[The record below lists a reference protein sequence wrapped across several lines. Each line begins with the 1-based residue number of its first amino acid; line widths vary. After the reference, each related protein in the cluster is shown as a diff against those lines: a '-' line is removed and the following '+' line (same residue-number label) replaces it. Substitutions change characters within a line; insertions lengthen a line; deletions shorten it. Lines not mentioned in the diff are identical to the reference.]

1 MVEAATNFR
10 KSGFNNADSAM
21 LAQVAAQYQ
30 NIADTAVSASDAAAS
45 ITSQIRAF
53 GEDASFATTVINAY
67 NEVANR
73 FSVGTNDISN
83 AMEIASSGMATY
95 GNSFQQ
101 VIGLVTSGTEIMQGR
116 ASQVARGLSTIA
128 ARIVKNQDAL
138 AEYGIQ
144 VEKADGSLRSTFD
157 ILSELKPKWDAMT
170 DAQRVAFGDT
180 IAGQNQYKV
189 LASVMSNF
197 QHAIDATNTALNS
210 AGSAA
215 KENAAYMESLEAK
228 ENALKAEF
236 EDFANRVLSKDVVKG
251 FLEAGTSMLDFANND
266 VGAAITRIGLLATGM
281 TGLTGIAGQTIG
293 KIAEVGLQLKN
304 LGVGGGSFLGMLA
317 SGKVALIVGGVVLA
331 VTALVEIIRA
341 LKSSYDAAHPSFE
354 QANENLEKTQ
364 DEISQTTDKL
374 KEYKDQL
381 AKLDEVAV
389 EDRGAAWQSER
400 SELELN
406 IEASQSYLDILE
418 RIRELQG
425 QQAYEADRPVGYTA
439 AGSIVKNQF
448 RDETYY
454 GAYQATGD
462 RSVQLS
468 AKQANVL
475 NAQYSDQYQALT
487 AITLALADATDEQY
501 RWIEAEDLAELQGKS
516 QEEQIE
522 IMISMLGKLG
532 IVLDTTYESS
542 EQAFSN
548 MGELANKTG
557 ELSQA
562 QKEQAQAYIDSYD
575 EIVKVGAAT
584 KEQGRNYVDLA
595 AKLNNF
601 NSSEASAADNI
612 SFVASLFGMS
622 ADAAAR
628 YAVEIGYLDSAN
640 IAVAGGMVQ
649 LADGAWALKEN
660 CYQATDGLYYLK
672 DGCDALAS
680 SGDGAAD
687 ALNQIEVATYDTST
701 AAAQLT
707 ASLFDQNG
715 QLTEAGLQALS
726 VDSSMRSMAQAELQ
740 AQQEAASANY
750 SKLILEIQKVGSAA
764 MITAGQLQTMMA
776 LAGASSA
783 SDLVGGL
790 ASGGADVE
798 SSLKAAFYRTFGK
811 SAESDVALYNKWVSS
826 RILTVGESNYD
837 KIMADTQ
844 KRLDEI
850 SKNFPAGT
858 GGGSSGKSAEEKAAE
873 EAEKQAKKAQKAQEK
888 AAKESQ
894 QAYESAASSAEQAAQ
909 QAARAAEQAAEE
921 AKQKILDSIQELKD
935 ASDDFWDSKTD
946 AIEETNKELDRQKQL
961 EEKLK
966 ALEEAKQK
974 KILLYKN
981 GQFQYDKD
989 YGTIA
994 KAQADYEETR
1004 DKIQRERELEQLKEM
1019 KDNATEIFNE
1029 MKDIVENGGNVTQ
1042 EMINSWLSQMQADG
1056 ADYYDSNK
1064 QLLSEWLDWAKGAIS
1079 EISNQVASATG
1090 GSGAASGG
1098 YGSGSGSV
1106 SGQWSHQDETN
1117 PYVALGQDAI
1127 EEMLEWIKKI
1137 DKYQD
1142 DEEFMNEII
1151 RRAAKAGYIIPSNA
1165 GLRGNLKMNLLE
1177 ALQKI
1182 LAPYQNL
1189 IDTNTSSPYV
1199 YAWKGLFK
1207 GELQRGT
1214 DLGSNTVVAGY
1225 QDKLLSGTIDDPYE
1239 EQEYYQRNQAIKA
1252 LYNEYKKITDQL
1264 GYIPDYLKDF
1274 MDMGSKMLSNVDLVA
1289 RQMVENYD
1297 NLSASGKSLLDSLIS
1312 GEEDYEAA
1320 NKMRIAYLAENYSP
1334 ERLRYMNLVRAAG
1347 SSRNAMQLM
1356 NQRTEEDKA
1365 RDEAV
1370 YGDWLNELRD
1380 KIDEAGGVV
1389 TDEIYNWFLKT
1400 AGGALGAKGT
1410 GDAQLYADVFA
1421 GGGKY
1426 LYSDQEELERLGYH
1440 GFLGNFGNVSEGGL
1454 SDVTK
1459 NLVKSKILTST
1470 TETNID
1476 KQKEQITQNNI
1487 KGIKDTLEK
1496 YQEGYGATQ
1505 HWIDDATKYITDTL
1519 NKNNEALLMADAETR
1534 KSLLAQNDE
1543 LMGIRDS
1550 LSGVEADEDVSKLPG
1565 STTAYNEWEFKIDNP
1580 TDEELAAKAEQR
1592 AQKLADQM
1600 AANSAAWWNASSK
1613 AEQDAL
1619 HKANEELAK
1628 QINDLTGSNL
1638 TYEGSTGTWSKNA
1651 SGTHNFRGGL
1661 SLVGERGPELRV
1673 LGQGDNVIPAYQT
1686 ANLWK
1691 WSGTT
1696 PESMLKTLE
1705 LRKGNGCSSYTFN
1718 VSKLELPNVS
1728 NAKEFVAGLKN
1739 YALQYSYRR

>member
-30 NIADTAVSASDAAAS
+30 NIADTAVSAGDAAAS

-67 NEVANR
+67 NEVANN

-144 VEKADGSLRSTFD
+144 VEKTDGSLKSTFD
-157 ILSELKPKWDAMT
+157 VLSELKPKWDAMT
-170 DAQRVAFGDT
+170 DAQRVALGDT
-180 IAGQNQYKV
+180 LAGQNQYKV
-189 LASVMSNF
+189 LASVLQNF
-197 QHAIDATNTALNS
+197 QHAIDATNTALES

-266 VGAAITRIGLLATGM
+266 VGAAISRIGLLATGM
-281 TGLTGIAGQTIG
+281 TGLTGIVGQTVG
-293 KIAEVGLQLKN
+293 KIVEVGLQLKN

-317 SGKVALIVGGVVLA
+317 SGKVAIIVGGVVLA
-331 VTALVEIIRA
+331 VTALVEVIRA

-439 AGSIVKNQF
+439 AGSIAKNQF
-448 RDETYY
+448 QDETYY

-468 AKQANVL
+468 AKQADIL

-501 RWIEAEDLAELQGKS
+501 RYIEAEDLAELQGKS

-522 IMISMLGKLG
+522 IMTDMLGKLG
-532 IVLDTTYESS
+532 IALDATYESS
-542 EQAFSN
+542 EQAFGN

-660 CYQATDGLYYLK
+660 CYQAADGLYYLRE
-672 DGCDALAS
+672 GCDSLA
-680 SGDGAAD
+680 GASTTVSD
-687 ALNQIEVATYDTST
+687 AFSQIEIATYNADTATGRLTTSLFDANGKLT
-701 AAAQLT
+701 TTATTALQGSSAMAQMATAEIQAQQAAAQ
-707 ASLFDQNG
+707 
-715 QLTEAGLQALS
+715 
-726 VDSSMRSMAQAELQ
+726 
-740 AQQEAASANY
+740 ANFTN
-750 SKLILEIQKVGSAA
+750 LINEINKVGSAA
-764 MITAGQLQTMMA
+764 MLSAQQLSTMMSM
-776 LAGASSA
+776 AGINMGGSA
-783 SDLVGGL
+783 SNAQLSGL
-790 ASGGADVE
+790 
-798 SSLKAAFYRTFGK
+798 KRTYQQKFGK
-811 SAESDVALYNKWVSS
+811 SAESDIESFNKWVSDTMLATS
-826 RILTVGESNYD
+826 ASNYD
-837 KIMADTQ
+837 RQMKELEDKLTQ
-844 KRLDEI
+844 I
-850 SKNFPAGT
+850 QNITGGG

-888 AAKESQ
+888 AAKQSQ
-894 QAYESAASSAEQAAQ
+894 QAYESAAKSAEQAAQ
-909 QAARAAEQAAEE
+909 EAARAAEQAAEE

-1004 DKIQRERELEQLKEM
+1004 DKIQRERELEQLEEM

-1029 MKDIVENGGNVTQ
+1029 MKDIVQNGGNVTQ
-1042 EMINSWLSQMQADG
+1042 EMINNWLSQMQADG

-1064 QLLSEWLDWAKGAIS
+1064 KLLNEWLDWAKNALQTYGQGVVDAVNGYVS
-1079 EISNQVASATG
+1079 TSSLMS
-1090 GSGAASGG
+1090 SGT
-1098 YGSGSGSV
+1098 YGSNAQGM
-1106 SGQWSHQDETN
+1106 
-1117 PYVALGQDAI
+1117 VAT
-1127 EEMLEWIKKI
+1127 
-1137 DKYQD
+1137 
-1142 DEEFMNEII
+1142 
-1151 RRAAKAGYIIPSNA
+1151 
-1165 GLRGNLKMNLLE
+1165 
-1177 ALQKI
+1177 
-1182 LAPYQNL
+1182 
-1189 IDTNTSSPYV
+1189 DTN
-1199 YAWKGLFK
+1199 G
-1207 GELQRGT
+1207 
-1214 DLGSNTVVAGY
+1214 
-1225 QDKLLSGTIDDPYE
+1225 
-1239 EQEYYQRNQAIKA
+1239 
-1252 LYNEYKKITDQL
+1252 
-1264 GYIPDYLKDF
+1264 
-1274 MDMGSKMLSNVDLVA
+1274 A
-1289 RQMVENYD
+1289 R
-1297 NLSASGKSLLDSLIS
+1297 
-1312 GEEDYEAA
+1312 
-1320 NKMRIAYLAENYSP
+1320 YLAD
-1334 ERLRYMNLVRAAG
+1334 
-1347 SSRNAMQLM
+1347 RNS
-1356 NQRTEEDKA
+1356 DKPLYWDKDGNFVGFTKA
-1365 RDEAV
+1365 FWIDRFDEQIK
-1370 YGDWLNELRD
+1370 R
-1380 KIDEAGGVV
+1380 
-1389 TDEIYNWFLKT
+1389 
-1400 AGGALGAKGT
+1400 
-1410 GDAQLYADVFA
+1410 
-1421 GGGKY
+1421 
-1426 LYSDQEELERLGYH
+1426 
-1440 GFLGNFGNVSEGGL
+1440 GNFG
-1454 SDVTK
+1454 DYTK
-1459 NLVKSKILTST
+1459 SADWLGKMPGTSIFDDWEEVFKYWSSQEHADIYALQDMVDRFDAAKQVFQYYKDIFKSLGYDEYAKMA
-1470 TETNID
+1470 EQYDNID
-1476 KQKEQITQNNI
+1476 SSKYSRMAWQMSMVQHPNDPFGWRSYEPAWRGTRREDTAELWQTMNDILDMMWANNYQGNAYKTALGEAERASKRDWHINIMDESDRYEYATFDLDKLKAALDENEEAIKQLSEKYFEVATDLERQAIAVEAESRRKFRDLGYAQLGIDTTAQSEAERAANRQTSGKTLDEARRDKKLANNVDDI
-1487 KGIKDTLEK
+1487 NKTLEK
-1496 YQEGYGATQ
+1496 VENGQAISQG
-1505 HWIDDATKYITDTL
+1505 YITKASDYISKMIEENSEKWFTL
-1519 NKNNEALLMADAETR
+1519 YDQTEKDKLHQQTEELRALQEKLQKANDLAEINNLLVHGEALLPNEKADFEDKDWKDDKKYDDWVREAEDLDDTAEDIRRQMELNANRWFDADEKTR
-1534 KSLLAQNDE
+1534 DE
-1543 LMGIRDS
+1543 LHR
-1550 LSGVEADEDVSKLPG
+1550 
-1565 STTAYNEWEFKIDNP
+1565 
-1580 TDEELAAKAEQR
+1580 
-1592 AQKLADQM
+1592 
-1600 AANSAAWWNASSK
+1600 
-1613 AEQDAL
+1613 
-1619 HKANEELAK
+1619 ANEELAE
-1628 QINDLTGSNL
+1628 QLAQ
-1638 TYEGSTGTWSKNA
+1638 ETGTNISYSGTTGKWSKNA
-1651 SGTHNFRGGL
+1651 TGTHNFRGGL
-1661 SLVGERGPELRV
+1661 SLVGENGPELRV
-1673 LGQGDNVIPAYQT
+1673 LRQGDNIIPANQT

-1691 WSGTT
+1691 WSNTT
-1696 PESMLKTLE
+1696 PQQMLTTLSA
-1705 LRKGNGCSSYTFN
+1705 RSGGGNTSYSFD
-1718 VSKLELPNVS
+1718 VSRIELPNVTD
-1728 NAKEFVAGLKN
+1728 AKSFVQGLKN
-1739 YALQYSYRR
+1739 YALQYSYKR

>member
-30 NIADTAVSASDAAAS
+30 NIADTAVSAGDAAAS

-67 NEVANR
+67 NEVANN

-144 VEKADGSLRSTFD
+144 VEKTDGSLKSTFD
-157 ILSELKPKWDAMT
+157 VLSELKPKWDAMT
-170 DAQRVAFGDT
+170 DAQRVALGDT

-189 LASVMSNF
+189 LASVLQNF
-197 QHAIDATNTALNS
+197 QHAIDATNTALES

-281 TGLTGIAGQTIG
+281 TGLTGIVGQTVG
-293 KIAEVGLQLKN
+293 KIVEVGLQLKN

-317 SGKVALIVGGVVLA
+317 SGKVAIIVGGVVLA
-331 VTALVEIIRA
+331 VTALVEVIRA

-439 AGSIVKNQF
+439 AGSIAKNQF
-448 RDETYY
+448 QDETYY

-501 RWIEAEDLAELQGKS
+501 RYIEAEDLAELQGKS

-522 IMISMLGKLG
+522 IMTDMLGKLG
-532 IVLDTTYESS
+532 IALNTTYESS

-562 QKEQAQAYIDSYD
+562 QKEQAQAYIDSYG

-584 KEQGRNYVDLA
+584 KEQVTAYVELA
-595 AKLNNF
+595 AKLNDVDI
-601 NSSEASAADNI
+601 ASGNAYEKIALLANVLGVTPAYARDLAIAMGLIDANTRPAAGALVQLEN
-612 SFVASLFGMS
+612 GTW
-622 ADAAAR
+622 
-628 YAVEIGYLDSAN
+628 
-640 IAVAGGMVQ
+640 AVA
-649 LADGAWALKEN
+649 
-660 CYQATDGLYYLK
+660 DGLNAVK
-672 DGCDALAS
+672 TAS
-680 SGDGAAD
+680 SGVAESMSGISHAMAEVQGTTSQFVGSLFNMNGELTTTGQAA
-687 ALNQIEVATYDTST
+687 LTGNQGLWSLANAE
-701 AAAQLT
+701 AAANQQAAQTNFDNLVSEILSAGQAASWSAQQL
-707 ASLFDQNG
+707 AQMFAY
-715 QLTEAGLQALS
+715 AGLSTGAI
-726 VDSSMRSMAQAELQ
+726 SSTYGDITTDKRAQMAYGAREFKSGENLQ
-740 AQQEAASANY
+740 SYLTRVAKEN
-750 SKLILEIQKVGSAA
+750 LE
-764 MITAGQLQTMMA
+764 
-776 LAGASSA
+776 
-783 SDLVGGL
+783 
-790 ASGGADVE
+790 
-798 SSLKAAFYRTFGK
+798 KAIK
-811 SAESDVALYNKWVSS
+811 ESDTL
-826 RILTVGESNYD
+826 
-837 KIMADTQ
+837 
-844 KRLDEI
+844 
-850 SKNFPAGT
+850 KNLGKNLGYT
-858 GGGSSGKSAEEKAAE
+858 TGGGGGSSKKSAEEKAAE

-888 AAKESQ
+888 AAKQSQ
-894 QAYESAASSAEQAAQ
+894 QAYESAAKSAEQAAQ
-909 QAARAAEQAAEE
+909 EAARAAEQAAEE

-1004 DKIQRERELEQLKEM
+1004 DKIQRERELEQLEEM

-1029 MKDIVENGGNVTQ
+1029 MKDIVQNGGDVTQ
-1042 EMINSWLSQMQADG
+1042 EMINNWLKNMAASG

-1064 QLLSEWLDWAKGAIS
+1064 KLLGEWLDWAKNALQTYGQGVVDAVNGYVS
-1079 EISNQVASATG
+1079 TSSLMSNGTYGSNAQGQVANDTNGARYRDDPMFWKDGEFVGFSTAFWIDRFDEQIKRGNFGDYTKSADWLGHMPGTSVFDDWAEVLKYWAASKG
-1090 GSGAASGG
+1090 DKLQGEVSDPYAFQDMLERFEAARIVLEKYRDIFDSLGYDDLVKKADAIAGINEKAVEAEARTYGAAAHPEDPFGWRSISLADWTTTEGKL
-1098 YGSGSGSV
+1098 Y
-1106 SGQWSHQDETN
+1106 
-1117 PYVALGQDAI
+1117 
-1127 EEMLEWIKKI
+1127 
-1137 DKYQD
+1137 
-1142 DEEFMNEII
+1142 
-1151 RRAAKAGYIIPSNA
+1151 
-1165 GLRGNLKMNLLE
+1165 NLLE
-1177 ALQKI
+1177 DIASYESITGSRRAEDEDSFDKQYKFGTWANEAYATAKFSGWHRSPEKKFTDAAGDYYPDIQYVSFNESALK
-1182 LAPYQNL
+1182 
-1189 IDTNTSSPYV
+1189 
-1199 YAWKGLFK
+1199 KF
-1207 GELQRGT
+1207 
-1214 DLGSNTVVAGY
+1214 
-1225 QDKLLSGTIDDPYE
+1225 YE
-1239 EQEYYQRNQAIKA
+1239 DNEQAITELSEMWFNAK
-1252 LYNEYKKITDQL
+1252 TDWERQAIHLEAEARRQARDYAGAIL
-1264 GYIPDYLKDF
+1264 GYDTGGISEAEREANRQAGGTMEARQQQKKNAKNIESIEEVLKAVEKGQDISDGYINSARDYLVNAIEK
-1274 MDMGSKMLSNVDLVA
+1274 N
-1289 RQMVENYD
+1289 RE
-1297 NLSASGKSLLDSLIS
+1297 AS
-1312 GEEDYEAA
+1312 
-1320 NKMRIAYLAENYSP
+1320 
-1334 ERLRYMNLVRAAG
+1334 
-1347 SSRNAMQLM
+1347 
-1356 NQRTEEDKA
+1356 DK
-1365 RDEAV
+1365 
-1370 YGDWLNELRD
+1370 
-1380 KIDEAGGVV
+1380 
-1389 TDEIYNWFLKT
+1389 
-1400 AGGALGAKGT
+1400 
-1410 GDAQLYADVFA
+1410 
-1421 GGGKY
+1421 
-1426 LYSDQEELERLGYH
+1426 LYSDTEKAKLDSQNSQMQEIIDRM
-1440 GFLGNFGNVSEGGL
+1440 
-1454 SDVTK
+1454 
-1459 NLVKSKILTST
+1459 
-1470 TETNID
+1470 TNI
-1476 KQKEQITQNNI
+1476 QESGVSI
-1487 KGIKDTLEK
+1487 KTDDLLEGEMTPWDESIYGSDDVDDWVRDTIS
-1496 YQEGYGATQ
+1496 T
-1505 HWIDDATKYITDTL
+1505 DADI
-1519 NKNNEALLMADAETR
+1519 EALRRQMELNAER
-1534 KSLLAQNDE
+1534 WHGASDE
-1543 LMGIRDS
+1543 M
-1550 LSGVEADEDVSKLPG
+1550 
-1565 STTAYNEWEFKIDNP
+1565 
-1580 TDEELAAKAEQR
+1580 
-1592 AQKLADQM
+1592 QKQ
-1600 AANSAAWWNASSK
+1600 
-1613 AEQDAL
+1613 L
-1619 HKANEELAK
+1619 HKENERIAEDLK
-1628 QINDLTGSNL
+1628 DLGVDLT
-1638 TYEGSTGTWSKNA
+1638 YTGTTGKWSKNA
-1651 SGTHNFRGGL
+1651 TGTRNFRGGL
-1661 SLVGERGPELRV
+1661 SLVGERGPEMRI
-1673 LGQGDNVIPAYQT
+1673 LGQGDNVIPANQT

-1691 WSGTT
+1691 WSNTT
-1696 PESMLKTLE
+1696 PQQMLTTLSA
-1705 LRKGNGCSSYTFN
+1705 RSGGGNTSYAFD
-1718 VSKLELPNVS
+1718 VSRIELPNVTD
-1728 NAKEFVAGLKN
+1728 AKSFVQGLKN
-1739 YALQYSYRR
+1739 YALQYSYKR